1 MRNIF
6 KKFFSVDK
14 ISLISTFLEKKNPTI
29 LEIGVHKGQF
39 SKLLFENFKPKK
51 LVLVDPWK
59 AFKQPIYQNS
69 WYGNKDKSAQIKQ
82 NQYYNNLNKLFKI
95 EISKKNIILKRQ
107 TSDHFFKKNKMKFD
121 LIYIDG
127 NHLKNYV
134 KRDIKNSLKFLNKDG
149 LIVLDDYAMTGWW
162 KDGVTKA
169 VKYMK
174 KKGLVKILAK
184 HSFLSYHHQC
194 IIRPSNLNLNDD

>member
-14 ISLISTFLEKKNPTI
+14 TSLISMFLEKKNPTI

-69 WYGNKDKSAQIKQ
+69 WYGNKDKSAQVKQ
-82 NQYYNNLNKLFKI
+82 NQYYKNLNKLFKT
-95 EISKKNIILKRQ
+95 EIVKKDIILKRQ
-107 TSDHFFKKNKMKFD
+107 TSDQFFKKNKIKFD

-127 NHLKNYV
+127 NHLKSYV
-134 KRDIKNSLKFLNKDG
+134 KREIKNSLKFLNKKG
-149 LIVLDDYAMTGWW
+149 LIVLDDYSIIGWW

-169 VKYMK
+169 VEYMK

-184 HSFLSYHHQC
+184 HLFLNYHHQC
-194 IIRPSNLNLNDD
+194 IIKTCNYNLN

>member
-1 MRNIF
+1 
-6 KKFFSVDK
+6 
-14 ISLISTFLEKKNPTI
+14 
-29 LEIGVHKGQF
+29 
-39 SKLLFENFKPKK
+39 
-51 LVLVDPWK
+51 
-59 AFKQPIYQNS
+59 
-69 WYGNKDKSAQIKQ
+69 
-82 NQYYNNLNKLFKI
+82 
-95 EISKKNIILKRQ
+95 
-107 TSDHFFKKNKMKFD
+107 MKFD

-194 IIRPSNLNLNDD
+194 IIRPTNLN